1 MKKLS
6 FGAPSFAVL
15 ASLAVGITIG
25 VGCAASGEGDA
36 ESNGSSGNGSGGSG
50 NGSGGSGS
58 VNEAGGETSHVDP
71 NSGCESISK
80 VANVVPP
87 NIMFLVDSS
96 GSMAFDTP
104 ARLTHSS
111 FNLANSC
118 SRTALNSNVDS
129 GSPCLVP
136 LLMSNS

>member
-36 ESNGSSGNGSGGSG
+36 ESNGSSG